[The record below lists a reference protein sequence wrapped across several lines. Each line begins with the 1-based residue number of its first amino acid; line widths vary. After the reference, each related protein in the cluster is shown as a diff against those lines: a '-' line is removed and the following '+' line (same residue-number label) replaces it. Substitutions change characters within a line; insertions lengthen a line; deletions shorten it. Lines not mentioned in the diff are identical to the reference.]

1 MESLPALFSDLYT
14 KFLLRDFVGK
24 IVPGSILLFSLVA
37 MFVGPRDALAKVTK
51 APVVVLIVLAGFVWT
66 VTLGVQSLSDRLK
79 IWAYFPSQVEGAVQ
93 TEQDFGKS
101 TMRIVEFQWC
111 ATDGEMLQYERF
123 VVIKEACGNLFVEVL
138 LSVPCWLLLA
148 AQPYMKSLKA
158 LRWHRILAWS
168 ILLAVST
175 SVIYGLG
182 RMHRQ
187 HVQRQWMFADGVAA
201 LRSSPAP
208 TCWERP
214 SVSPSPSPSKP

>member
-51 APVVVLIVLAGFVWT
+51 APTVVLIVLAGFVWT
-66 VTLGVQSLSDRLK
+66 VTLGVQSLSERLG
-79 IWAYFPSQVEGAVQ
+79 IWAYFPSQVEGAIQ

-111 ATDGEMLQYERF
+111 ATDGEKLQYERF

-148 AQPYMKSLKA
+148 AKPYMKSLKA
-158 LRWHRILAWS
+158 LRWQRVLSWS
-168 ILLAVST
+168 ILFVIST

-182 RMHRQ
+182 RMHWQ
-187 HVQRQWMFADGVAA
+187 HVQRQWMYADSVAMR
-201 LRSSPAP
+201 RSSPAP
-208 TCWERP
+208 LCWEPPFASPDP
-214 SVSPSPSPSKP
+214 SSSKP